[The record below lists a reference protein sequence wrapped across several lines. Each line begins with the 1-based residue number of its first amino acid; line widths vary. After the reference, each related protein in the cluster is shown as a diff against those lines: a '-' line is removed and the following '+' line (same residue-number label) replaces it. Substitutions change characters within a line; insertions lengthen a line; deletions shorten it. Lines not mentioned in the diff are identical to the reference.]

1 MCILASVLPTCSSEE
16 AIMKH
21 SSRTSALIAI
31 AVVTASG
38 LAACKGRD
46 TAATDSAAGRV
57 DSTTVTSTAVMDSVK
72 RADSLKATARSGW
85 TEPAILGY
93 TSAAN
98 NGEIALGQLGVKKAT
113 NAKVKAYARELI
125 TEHRALLAEGKSMA
139 SKLSTVA
146 DTAAD
151 DVRDLMSHASNEVKD
166 LTDKAAGAD
175 WDKDFINKM
184 IDDHQKVLDKLQ
196 DAAKNT
202 TNTELRAALEK
213 ATGKVQQHLTKAQDI
228 KANVLKD

>member
-1 MCILASVLPTCSSEE
+1 M
-16 AIMKH
+16 
-21 SSRTSALIAI
+21 
-31 AVVTASG
+31 VTASS
-38 LAACKGRD
+38 LVACKAKD

-57 DSTTVTSTAVMDSVK
+57 DSAAAVDSAK
-72 RADSLKATARSGW
+72 RADSIKATARAGW
-85 TEPAILGY
+85 TEPSILGY
-93 TSAAN
+93 TAAAN
-98 NGEIALGQLGVKKAT
+98 NGEIELGQLGAKKAT
-113 NAKVKAYARELI
+113 NAKVKAYARELVS
-125 TEHRALLAEGKSMA
+125 EHRTMLAEGKSLA
-139 SKLSTVA
+139 TKVSATA

-151 DVRDLMSHASNEVKD
+151 NVRDLMNHARDEVKD

-202 TNTELRAALEK
+202 TNTDLRAALEK

>member
-1 MCILASVLPTCSSEE
+1 
-16 AIMKH
+16 MKH
-21 SSRTSALIAI
+21 STSALIAV
-31 AVVTASG
+31 AMVAASS
-38 LAACKGRD
+38 LVACKPKD

-57 DSTTVTSTAVMDSVK
+57 DSAAAVDSAR
-72 RADSLKATARSGW
+72 RADSLKTTARSGW
-85 TEPAILGY
+85 TEPSILGY
-93 TSAAN
+93 TGAAN
-98 NGEIALGQLGVKKAT
+98 NGEIELGQLGAKKAT
-113 NAKVKAYARELI
+113 NAKVKAYARELVA
-125 TEHRALLAEGKSMA
+125 EHRTMLAEGKSMA
-139 SKLSTVA
+139 TKLSATA

-151 DVRDLMSHASNEVKD
+151 DVRDLMNHARDEVKD

-202 TNTELRAALEK
+202 TNADLRAALEK

>member
-1 MCILASVLPTCSSEE
+1 MCIPAPVLPTCYSEE
-16 AIMKH
+16 EIMNH
-21 SSRTSALIAI
+21 RTSALIAI
-31 AVVTASG
+31 AAVAASS
-38 LAACKGRD
+38 LVACKAKE

-57 DSTTVTSTAVMDSVK
+57 DSAAHVDSVK

-85 TEPAILGY
+85 TEPAILGFVGV
-93 TSAAN
+93 AN
-98 NGEIALGQLGVKKAT
+98 NGEILLGQLAVKKAT
-113 NAKVKAYARELI
+113 NSKVKAYGRELVA
-125 TEHRALLAEGKSMA
+125 EHRTLLAEGKSMA
-139 SKLSTVA
+139 AKISATA

-151 DVRDLMSHASNEVKD
+151 DARDLMNHARDEVKD
-166 LTDKAAGAD
+166 LTEKAAGAD

-202 TNTELRAALEK
+202 TNTDLRASLEK

>member
-1 MCILASVLPTCSSEE
+1 
-16 AIMKH
+16 MKH
-21 SSRTSALIAI
+21 RRTSAVIAV
-31 AVVTASG
+31 AVVTASS
-38 LAACKGRD
+38 LVACKSKES
-46 TAATDSAAGRV
+46 AATDSAAGRV
-57 DSTTVTSTAVMDSVK
+57 DSAAVVDSVK

-85 TEPAILGY
+85 TEPSILGY
-93 TSAAN
+93 VAAAN
-98 NGEIALGQLGVKKAT
+98 NGEIELGQLGAKKAT
-113 NAKVKAYARELI
+113 NAKVKAYARELVA
-125 TEHRALLAEGKSMA
+125 EHRTLLAEGKSMA
-139 SKLSTVA
+139 TKLSATA

-151 DVRDLMSHASNEVKD
+151 NVRDLMNHARDEVKD
-166 LTDKAAGAD
+166 LTEKAAGAD

-202 TNTELRAALEK
+202 TNADLRAALEK

>member
-1 MCILASVLPTCSSEE
+1 
-16 AIMKH
+16 MKYR
-21 SSRTSALIAI
+21 RTSAVIAI
-31 AVVTASG
+31 AVVTASS
-38 LAACKGRD
+38 LVACKSKES
-46 TAATDSAAGRV
+46 AATDSAAGRV
-57 DSTTVTSTAVMDSVK
+57 DSGATAATAATMDSAK

-85 TEPAILGY
+85 TEPVIFGFA
-93 TSAAN
+93 SAAN
-98 NGEIALGQLGVKKAT
+98 NGEIVLGQLGAKKAT
-113 NAKVKAYARELI
+113 NAKVKAFARELVA
-125 TEHRALLAEGKSMA
+125 EHRTMLAEEKSMA
-139 SKLSTVA
+139 KKLAATA

-151 DVRDLMSHASNEVKD
+151 DVRDLMNHVRDEVKD
-166 LTDKAAGAD
+166 LTEKAAGAD

-202 TNTELRAALEK
+202 TNADLRTALEK

>member
-1 MCILASVLPTCSSEE
+1 
-16 AIMKH
+16 MKH
-21 SSRTSALIAI
+21 RRTSAVIAV
-31 AVVTASG
+31 AVVTASS
-38 LAACKGRD
+38 LVACKSKES
-46 TAATDSAAGRV
+46 AATDSAAGRV
-57 DSTTVTSTAVMDSVK
+57 DSAAVVDSVK

-85 TEPAILGY
+85 TEPSILGY
-93 TSAAN
+93 AAAAN
-98 NGEIALGQLGVKKAT
+98 NGEIELGQLGAKKAT
-113 NAKVKAYARELI
+113 NAKVKAYARELVA
-125 TEHRALLAEGKSMA
+125 EHRTLLAEGKSMA
-139 SKLSTVA
+139 TKLSATA

-151 DVRDLMSHASNEVKD
+151 NVRDLMNHARDEVKD
-166 LTDKAAGAD
+166 LTEKAAGAD

-202 TNTELRAALEK
+202 TNADLRTALEK